1 MTRLVIEAVWSETRG
16 ELEGVSDSPCHRDS
30 ERGDLRASLT
40 RLVIETVWSETRGEL
55 EGVSVRIASDS
66 PCHRDCLE

>member
-1 MTRLVIEAVWSETRG
+1 M
-16 ELEGVSDSPCHRDS
+16 
-30 ERGDLRASLT
+30 T

-55 EGVSVRIASDS
+55 EGVSVRIVSDSLVIETVWSETRGELEGVSVRIVSDS

>member
-1 MTRLVIEAVWSETRG
+1 MRIA
-16 ELEGVSDSPCHRDS
+16 SDS
-30 ERGDLRASLT
+30 
-40 RLVIETVWSETRGEL
+40 LVIETVWSETGGGL

>member
-1 MTRLVIEAVWSETRG
+1 MT
-16 ELEGVSDSPCHRDS
+16 H
-30 ERGDLRASLT
+30 
-40 RLVIETVWSETRGEL
+40 LVIETVWSETGSEL